1 VSGSA
6 QWQNTTH
13 QWKRWVDLDHLAHVR
28 QRPGDFAPGG
38 VLDLV
43 LEVVAYAADEAADQA
58 TGHCHITLHSDES
71 ISVADNGRGTDTRFD
86 DMGRVIK
93 KPVMATKDLRF
104 FDFPNAQQLPDGHP
118 RRGMSVVAALSE
130 WLVHVNRRH
139 NGSWIQR
146 YENGVPVTGL
156 VPVADDG
163 TRGTTVHFLADE
175 ALRTAG
181 HVSPRH
187 LLQVTA
193 MWRQLAIDLNNDVSG
208 RP

>member
-13 QWKRWVDLDHLAHVR
+13 QWTRSVDLDHLAHVR
-28 QRPGDFAPGG
+28 QRAADFAPGG
-38 VLDLV
+38 VLHLV

-71 ISVADNGRGTDTRFD
+71 ISVADDGRGTDTRFD
-86 DMGRVIK
+86 DEGRAIK

-104 FDFPNAQQLPDGHP
+104 FDFPDAQQLPDGHP

-139 NGSWIQR
+139 NGSWVQR

-156 VPVADDG
+156 VSIADDG
-163 TRGTTVHFLADE
+163 TRGTTVQFLAGE

-181 HVSPRH
+181 RVSPRH
-187 LLQVTA
+187 LVQLTA
-193 MWRQLAIDLNNDVSG
+193 MWRQLAIDLNDDASG
-208 RP
+208 TA